1 MNYLLLTLFLSTV
14 FNVVVSVFNLRQL
27 VFIRKFITESQEQ
40 DLQQSQQEAQDIHN
54 ILNNRLLDLQSR
66 KYALQRGTKRR

>member
-1 MNYLLLTLFLSTV
+1 MNYLLLTLFLSTT

-27 VFIRKFITESQEQ
+27 VFIRKFIAERQEQ
-40 DLQQSQQEAQDIHN
+40 DSQQSQQEAQDIHN

-66 KYALQRGTKRR
+66 KYALQRGAKRR